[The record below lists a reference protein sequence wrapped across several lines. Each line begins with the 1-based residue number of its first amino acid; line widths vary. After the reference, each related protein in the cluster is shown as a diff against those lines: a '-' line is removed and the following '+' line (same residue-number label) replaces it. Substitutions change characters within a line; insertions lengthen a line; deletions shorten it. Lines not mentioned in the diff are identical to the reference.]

1 MTKKLTIIALA
12 LCIVAGANAQEK
24 KEEVMTKEK
33 GGTYVIRTETICD
46 ALGYKKLGKVPLV
59 VTVKKDKIV
68 SVEAQPNKETP
79 KYFLRVAND
88 MLPKYAG
95 IKFAD
100 HAAIDGVTGAT
111 LSSNAVKENMKA
123 AFEYYKKN
131 K

>member
-33 GGTYVIRTETICD
+33 GTYTIKTETICD
-46 ALGYKKLGKVPLV
+46 ALGYKQLGKVPLK

-68 SVEAQPNKETP
+68 SVEALPNKETP
-79 KYFLRVAND
+79 KYFLRVANE
-88 MLPKYAG
+88 MLPKYAD

-100 HAAIDGVTGAT
+100 HATIDGVTGAT

>member
-95 IKFAD
+95 KKTSAVSSV
-100 HAAIDGVTGAT
+100 DGVTGAT
-111 LSSNAVKENMKA
+111 YSSKAVKANVEA
-123 AFEYYKKN
+123 AVKYYKAHK
-131 K
+131 